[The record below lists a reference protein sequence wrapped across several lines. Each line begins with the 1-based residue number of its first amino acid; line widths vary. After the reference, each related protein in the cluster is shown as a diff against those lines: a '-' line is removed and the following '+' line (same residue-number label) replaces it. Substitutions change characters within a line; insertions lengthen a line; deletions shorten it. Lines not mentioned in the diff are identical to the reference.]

1 MGQAGTFEIFFGQ
14 ISAILRPQTTIEIWK
29 IRDFVIFGQNW
40 ANFGKFFFQNEIFVE
55 IGPQNTK
62 NDFKRLL
69 WILKMIFMHF
79 MIIFDNLKI
88 WVFENF
94 LVSNRDGEPEMSQHD
109 YALKSCWK
117 WKQPKIMFFFTK
129 MFSIAAQKYAIPLGF
144 CCTYMCSSTLSKL

>member
-1 MGQAGTFEIFFGQ
+1 MVRIWGKPELLTNF
-14 ISAILRPQTTIEIWK
+14 SAEYRPFCGRKPQLNFKKYVI
-29 IRDFVIFGQNW
+29 FVIFIQNW

-79 MIIFDNLKI
+79 MIIFDTLKI

-94 LVSNRDGEPEMSQHD
+94 LVSNRDREPEMSQHD
-109 YALKSCWK
+109 CKAEKNFDFLIIFFITKNKIDLLDIVQARS
-117 WKQPKIMFFFTK
+117 QP
-129 MFSIAAQKYAIPLGF
+129 P
-144 CCTYMCSSTLSKL
+144 

>member
-1 MGQAGTFEIFFGQ
+1 MLRHFCLFVPRIILPPPQKKSRLFLGGVAVLEFFHQFLSLGDKKNFGKNLGQAGTFEIFFGR

-29 IRDFVIFGQNW
+29 ICDFVIFEHNW
-40 ANFGKFFFQNEIFVE
+40 AHFGKFFFQNEIFVE

-69 WILKMIFMHF
+69 WILKTIFMHF

-94 LVSNRDGEPEMSQHD
+94 LVSNRDGE
-109 YALKSCWK
+109 
-117 WKQPKIMFFFTK
+117 
-129 MFSIAAQKYAIPLGF
+129 
-144 CCTYMCSSTLSKL
+144 SKCR